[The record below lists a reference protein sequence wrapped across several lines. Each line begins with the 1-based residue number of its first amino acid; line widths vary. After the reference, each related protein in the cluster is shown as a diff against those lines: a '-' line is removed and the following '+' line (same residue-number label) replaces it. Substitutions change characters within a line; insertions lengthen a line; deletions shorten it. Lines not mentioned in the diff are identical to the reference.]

1 MFWIPSWKW
10 CTGWS
15 CWVSS
20 PFLPW
25 QPSTSGL
32 QLKKGNIIF
41 SIKIVVFYHVQFT
54 FISLFWF
61 MMLSFHTMINN
72 QEIILYINKLVS
84 LQRLS
89 VLQKKTKYQ
98 DLLGNPYFQRWHRAG
113 KHDIWSSLF
122 DRICFRNNWD
132 VQQDITYSFNK
143 TGAIFFQT
151 N

>member
-41 SIKIVVFYHVQFT
+41 SIKIVVLNHVQFT

-61 MMLSFHTMINN
+61 MMLSFHTIKKLYFINWFHFEDFLFCKKIRN
-72 QEIILYINKLVS
+72 IRIYLAILTSRGGTVQVNIISGHLYLIAFVSEITGMY
-84 LQRLS
+84 
-89 VLQKKTKYQ
+89 
-98 DLLGNPYFQRWHRAG
+98 
-113 KHDIWSSLF
+113 
-122 DRICFRNNWD
+122 
-132 VQQDITYSFNK
+132 NK
-143 TGAIFFQT
+143 T
-151 N
+151 